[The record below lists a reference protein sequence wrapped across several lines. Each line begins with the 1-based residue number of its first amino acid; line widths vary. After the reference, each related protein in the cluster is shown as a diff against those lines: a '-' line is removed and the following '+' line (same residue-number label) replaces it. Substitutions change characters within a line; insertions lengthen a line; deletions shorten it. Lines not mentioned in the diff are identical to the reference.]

1 MVYQI
6 FLPMGLRC
14 ARASRAR
21 ELRYYRHSLF
31 CVIVIVKLLS
41 WAVLPFLHSR
51 WVPSKNGPVFSF
63 QRPSKLHWLH
73 HVFLLFANLG
83 PIQLSPWIFLLLMP
97 RLLLSRWSIPGFFV
111 HMNVIVCYSTINI
124 FSTQGAV
131 YLHEWQDHTTRILLL
146 QEFV

>member
-1 MVYQI
+1 M
-6 FLPMGLRC
+6 
-14 ARASRAR
+14 
-21 ELRYYRHSLF
+21 F

-51 WVPSKNGPVFSF
+51 WVPSKNGPVFCF
-63 QRPSKLHWLH
+63 LRPSMLHWLH

-124 FSTQGAV
+124 FQLKELCICVSGKTTLPEFSYSKSLYKAWLVPPIHKRIVTQESPYV
-131 YLHEWQDHTTRILLL
+131 YEW
-146 QEFV
+146 